1 MNRLSMLV
9 TPDGQWVLAGSDEFL
24 AALGDPD
31 PDYDATSFA
40 VKNLG
45 FIKFQILEQSL
56 IEISLVPSPMVQSFT
71 SR

>member
-9 TPDGQWVLAGSDEFL
+9 TPNGQWVLAGSDEFL

-40 VKNLG
+40 VK
-45 FIKFQILEQSL
+45 KFSALSNFKFWN
-56 IEISLVPSPMVQSFT
+56 SH
-71 SR
+71 